1 MLKGGDLN
9 RVYTDNPQ
17 EKEDFTEVTSKD
29 QESESTKADSNPLI
43 SLLSPLLKAVCS
55 KLLLK
60 YPEIVR
66 DTEKW
71 TLSLRSFMLGRI
83 GLVISQLKSK
93 GKMNNLT
100 LSFDELLST
109 LGDAKGIGFNVEWLK
124 SRVIALRDL
133 MKAWP
138 SIRASL
144 SLLHQLRPNRISC
157 ISKAKETR
165 SAIEAHNTSI
175 TKLQESIVKLQKEF
189 SSKQE
194 ANSALQTWL
203 EGVLAE

>member
-9 RVYTDNPQ
+9 RVYIDNPQ

-60 YPEIVR
+60 YPEIVG

-133 MKAWP
+133 MKARP

-165 SAIEAHNTSI
+165 SAIEAYNTSI
-175 TKLQESIVKLQKEF
+175 TKLQESIVKL
-189 SSKQE
+189 
-194 ANSALQTWL
+194 
-203 EGVLAE
+203 